1 MCYLTTLIIQHLFI
15 QILEKRGKIVLSVS
29 RATPPCTRRRYV
41 YIPLFFYVWDAN
53 VQVKKQKKV
62 FLTYH
67 LYMAFPRASSSSR
80 SSPSS
85 NSFKNR
91 AWSCSL
97 FLFRQYLYTAAT
109 PADITAAANK
119 LTTTSRTVC
128 LLFQEVIPA
137 TTSLFLHHWSST
149 CFRTHLIIFF
159 LSQHPT

>member
-1 MCYLTTLIIQHLFI
+1 MYFSYLFKKLIIQRLFI
-15 QILEKRGKIVLSVS
+15 QILEKRGKIVQVFLLELPHH
-29 RATPPCTRRRYV
+29 ALEEDT
-41 YIPLFFYVWDAN
+41 YIYTSLYVWDAN
-53 VQVKKQKKV
+53 VQKSKKQKGV

-97 FLFRQYLYTAAT
+97 FLFREYLYTAAT
-109 PADITAAANK
+109 PAAITAAANM

-137 TTSLFLHHWSST
+137 TTSLFLRH
-149 CFRTHLIIFF
+149 
-159 LSQHPT
+159 